1 VSPSTAI
8 SWLETWCQNL
18 IPLSA
23 RPLKKASR
31 SAEPVTTASPSKVP
45 SAVNSATSPG
55 QSPVSTSL
63 Q

>member
-1 VSPSTAI
+1 
-8 SWLETWCQNL
+8 LETWCQNL

-31 SAEPVTTASPSKVP
+31 STEPVTTASPSKVP